1 VLPAVAD
8 IEVAPDALLAR
19 ERGLRPLV
27 SLVVPLFNEA
37 KTIRELHARATEAL
51 EAIGRP
57 YELVLVDDGSTD
69 GTWAVLEELHRTD
82 ERVRAVRFK
91 RNVGQHPALH
101 AGITRARGDIV
112 VTMDADLQNDPAE
125 IPKLVRAVESGSDVA
140 SGRRRVRGEG
150 LGRKVPSRLVNKMLR
165 SFTNADISDFGC
177 SFNAYRREVLLPLF
191 GSIGKQKFTK
201 ALVLSTGASVVEVE
215 VEHRIRDGHS
225 RYSSLGLT
233 RLALHV
239 LAGFWPQPIQW
250 AGVIVGIV
258 STLLAFAAGIWGVVS
273 WVVRDDFPG
282 PLFLAALVLAI
293 LGIQGFIFALVGEY
307 LARMQRDVEGRPLY
321 TVQQDLEHRRER
333 ELAAPGE

>member
-8 IEVAPDALLAR
+8 IEVAPDTLLAR

-27 SLVVPLFNEA
+27 SLVVPLFNEE
-37 KTIRELHARATEAL
+37 KTIGELHARATEAL

-57 YELVLVDDGSTD
+57 YELVLVDDGSSD
-69 GTWAVLEELHRTD
+69 STWAVLEELHRSD

-91 RNVGQHPALH
+91 RNFGQHPALH

-125 IPKLVRAVESGSDVA
+125 IAKLVRAVESGSDVA

-150 LGRKVPSRLVNKMLR
+150 LGRKLPSRLVNKMLR
-165 SFTNADISDFGC
+165 SFTKADISDFGC
-177 SFNAYRREVLLPLF
+177 SFNAYRREVLLPLI

-215 VEHRIRDGHS
+215 VEHRVRDGRS

-250 AGVIVGIV
+250 AGVIVGII
-258 STLLAFAAGIWGVVS
+258 STLLAFVAGIWGVVS

-307 LARMQRDVEGRPLY
+307 LGRMQRDVEGRPLY